1 MGRPVTH
8 FIMRFLVIASLI
20 AITYSAELKRKGP
33 IFSLVEER
41 SSNGAPS
48 IDVTF
53 SDGYQDTLILN
64 KYYANEVGACV
75 AMTGC
80 VGSEDLDLTILS
92 THSGDSAMFKWTKEG
107 NVEIVDNSDVS
118 KHGPRRK
125 NMVDF
130 TNRNIDAAEHVIPEI
145 AAAEAESSKKCAATK
160 SCSLPETQ
168 HLKIRVGY
176 DDGILGHL
184 KSASEVEKYI
194 GKIWTHVQA
203 YYCHSSLGSKV
214 QVDRVGAITHIA
226 GKNLKCEPSSAA
238 DASMNGIES
247 TTKKLLGDAHLMLYF
262 GFGGDGYTQGGGL
275 AESAIVC
282 TPKKYDHRKH
292 SINCYGV
299 SITAMAST
307 LVHEIG
313 HNLGMLHDMAAD
325 RPDKATD
332 CDKTGFMSYE
342 GNPNNQWSR
351 CSKKDFTAYYNVYY
365 KDIAPEFGDWCLKA
379 APKACDGVSAQP
391 APGPAPSPPPGP
403 GPG

>member
-107 NVEIVDNSDVS
+107 NVEIVDNSDIS

-130 TNRNIDAAEHVIPEI
+130 TNRNIDAKEHVIPEI
-145 AAAEAESSKKCAATK
+145 AAAEAKASKECAKTM

-184 KSASEVEKYI
+184 KSASEVENYI

-226 GKNLKCEPSSAA
+226 GKNLKCDPKAAA
-238 DASMNGIES
+238 DASLKGIES
-247 TTKKLLGDAHLMLYF
+247 TTAKLLGDAHLMLYF
-262 GFGGDGYTQGGGL
+262 GFIGAHYTQGGGL
-275 AESAIVC
+275 ANCPVAC
-282 TPKKYDHRKH
+282 APKKYDYAKH
-292 SINCYGV
+292 SINCY
-299 SITAMAST
+299 
-307 LVHEIG
+307 
-313 HNLGMLHDMAAD
+313 
-325 RPDKATD
+325 
-332 CDKTGFMSYE
+332 
-342 GNPNNQWSR
+342 
-351 CSKKDFTAYYNVYY
+351 
-365 KDIAPEFGDWCLKA
+365 
-379 APKACDGVSAQP
+379 
-391 APGPAPSPPPGP
+391 
-403 GPG
+403 

>member
-118 KHGPRRK
+118 KNGPRRK

-130 TNRNIDAAEHVIPEI
+130 TNRNIDAAELIIPEI
-145 AAAEAESSKKCAATK
+145 AAAEADASKKCAETK

-168 HLKIRVGY
+168 HLKIRVGC

-214 QVDRVGAITHIA
+214 QVDRVGAIKHIA
-226 GKNLKCEPSSAA
+226 GKNLKCDPYDAAKASLDGLEP
-238 DASMNGIES
+238 
-247 TTKKLLGDAHLMLYF
+247 TTAKLLGDAHLMLYF
-262 GFGGDGYTQGGGL
+262 GFIGD
-275 AESAIVC
+275 SC
-282 TPKKYDHRKH
+282 
-292 SINCYGV
+292 
-299 SITAMAST
+299 
-307 LVHEIG
+307 
-313 HNLGMLHDMAAD
+313 
-325 RPDKATD
+325 
-332 CDKTGFMSYE
+332 
-342 GNPNNQWSR
+342 
-351 CSKKDFTAYYNVYY
+351 
-365 KDIAPEFGDWCLKA
+365 
-379 APKACDGVSAQP
+379 
-391 APGPAPSPPPGP
+391 
-403 GPG
+403 